1 LLASRI
7 AFRPVSFQHQ
17 ESHQKARQL
26 LGYNFPIR
34 YLSFVGNQGMP
45 LIIVPARLKSARLP
59 DKPLQHIG
67 NDPLIVHCWRRA
79 MEADI
84 GSVYVAADSE
94 AICEVIMKAGGQA
107 ILTGEAHSGTDRVA
121 LAAEIVDPTG
131 VHQVV
136 INQQGDMPFINPT
149 HLRLFAAELK
159 NIAEMATAVC
169 ELGLVEVRGQDFF
182 RTTVKSHIG
191 LYAFTRDALR
201 KFHSMPQSGRE
212 KDVRLEQLRA
222 VGQMQIAFIELAH
235 MPQEVNTPEDLE
247 AANAMIKAAGSR
259 H

>member
-1 LLASRI
+1 
-7 AFRPVSFQHQ
+7 
-17 ESHQKARQL
+17 
-26 LGYNFPIR
+26 
-34 YLSFVGNQGMP
+34 MP
-45 LIIVPARLKSARLP
+45 LVVVPARLKSARLT
-59 DKPLQHIG
+59 DKPLQYIG

-79 MEADI
+79 MEADV
-84 GSVYVAADSE
+84 GPVYVAADSE
-94 AICEVIMKAGGQA
+94 AICEVIAKAGGQA

-121 LAAEIVDPTG
+121 LAAEIIDPLG
-131 VHQVV
+131 KHHVV

-149 HLRLFAAELK
+149 HLRLFAAGLED
-159 NIAEMATAVC
+159 IVDMATAVC

-191 LYAFTRDALR
+191 LYAFARDALR

-222 VGQMQIAFIELAH
+222 VGLMEITFIELAH
-235 MPQEVNTPEDLE
+235 MPQEINTPEDLE
-247 AANAMIKAAGSR
+247 AANAMVRAAGSS

>member
-1 LLASRI
+1 
-7 AFRPVSFQHQ
+7 
-17 ESHQKARQL
+17 
-26 LGYNFPIR
+26 
-34 YLSFVGNQGMP
+34 MP
-45 LIIVPARLKSARLP
+45 LVIVPARLKSARLP
-59 DKPLQHIG
+59 DKPLQYIG

-79 MEADI
+79 VEADI
-84 GSVYVAADSE
+84 GPVYVASDSE
-94 AICEVIMKAGGQA
+94 AISEVITKAGGHA
-107 ILTGEAHSGTDRVA
+107 ILTGEAHSGTDRTA

-131 VHQVV
+131 KHQVV

-149 HLRLFAAELK
+149 HLRQFAAGLK
-159 NIAEMATAVC
+159 NIIDMATAIC

-182 RTTVKSHIG
+182 RTAVKSHIG
-191 LYAFTRDALR
+191 LYAFTRNALR

-222 VGQMQIAFIELAH
+222 VGQMEIAFIELAH

-247 AANAMIKAAGSR
+247 AANSMFKAAGSS

>member
-1 LLASRI
+1 
-7 AFRPVSFQHQ
+7 
-17 ESHQKARQL
+17 
-26 LGYNFPIR
+26 
-34 YLSFVGNQGMP
+34 MP
-45 LIIVPARLKSARLP
+45 LVIVPARLKSARLP
-59 DKPLQHIG
+59 DKPLQYIG
-67 NDPLIVHCWRRA
+67 NEPLIVHCWRRA

-84 GSVYVAADSE
+84 GPVYVAADSE
-94 AICEVIMKAGGQA
+94 SICDVVTKAGGHA

-131 VHQVV
+131 KHEVV

-149 HLRLFAAELK
+149 HLRQFAVGLE
-159 NIAEMATAVC
+159 NIVDMATAVC

-182 RTTVKSHIG
+182 RTVIKSHIG
-191 LYAFTRDALR
+191 LYAFTRGALR

-222 VGQMQIAFIELAH
+222 VGKLAISFIELAH

-247 AANAMIKAAGSR
+247 AANSMIKAAGSSQ
-259 H
+259 